1 MGESDTT
8 WRALAR
14 HVERFDADAG
24 RAVHAALRDHGRPPS
39 VQIVGR
45 AGSGGRDLALA
56 ERAVGCTVEHIE
68 LDVPGRADPVVD
80 ADVVILVT
88 AVRFPLHAIHPVDR
102 ALLDRVDA
110 GRVVVALAGA
120 ESLAD
125 PDSAVA
131 AVAEQLRSPVLL
143 FADTDALATVVGIR
157 LHHARRRRDDE
168 LARTIAG
175 IAATPPARDAIED
188 ALDDPGAWS
197 GR

>member
-1 MGESDTT
+1 MGQSGAT

-14 HVERFDADAG
+14 HVEQFDADAG
-24 RAVHAALRDHGRPPS
+24 RAVHAALRDHGRPPT

-45 AGSGGRDLALA
+45 AGGGHELALA
-56 ERAVGCTVEHIE
+56 EQAVGCTVEHID

-80 ADVVILVT
+80 ADVVILVS
-88 AVRFPLHAIHPVDR
+88 AVRFPPHAIHPVDR

-110 GRVVVALAGA
+110 GRVVVALAGT

-125 PDSAVA
+125 PGSAVA

-143 FADTDALATVVGIR
+143 SADTDALETVVGTR
-157 LHHARRRRDDE
+157 LHDARRRRDDA
-168 LARTIAG
+168 LTRTIAG

>member
-8 WRALAR
+8 WSALAR
-14 HVERFDADAG
+14 HVEQFDADAG

-39 VQIVGR
+39 MQIVGR
-45 AGSGGRDLALA
+45 AGGGHDLALA
-56 ERAVGCTVEHIE
+56 ERTVGCTVEHIE

-88 AVRFPLHAIHPVDR
+88 AVRFPPHAIHPVDR

-143 FADTDALATVVGIR
+143 VADTDALATVVGTR

-168 LARTIAG
+168 LATTIAG
-175 IAATPPARDAIED
+175 IAATPRARDAIED